1 MDGASDC
8 KLQDIEAAERDA
20 IQTLQNA
27 QPESTLLR
35 KECLERLG
43 WISWLRFTAA
53 LKRDNQSEEHYRFY
67 GRAFNFYESALSL
80 TPEDDL
86 GSLHS
91 LHKALGKIYLAGGQF
106 EQSEKQFNEA
116 LRCSEMLGDL
126 SSTAK
131 VRLLL
136 AHLYQQAG
144 RIEEALQTATAAC
157 QDLGKTG
164 EGEWMNLCRQ
174 FLTNIKIALKQ
185 AAPNR

>member
-1 MDGASDC
+1 MRILFDMDDASDC

-67 GRAFNFYESALSL
+67 GRAFSFYESALSL

-86 GSLHS
+86 GSLYS
-91 LHKALGKIYLAGGQF
+91 LHKALGKIYLAVANW
-106 EQSEKQFNEA
+106 SSRRN
-116 LRCSEMLGDL
+116 
-126 SSTAK
+126 SSTKRSDA
-131 VRLLL
+131 VRCWGTCRVQPKCAYCWRICINRLAVQRKRCKRPLLL
-136 AHLYQQAG
+136 V
-144 RIEEALQTATAAC
+144 
-157 QDLGKTG
+157 
-164 EGEWMNLCRQ
+164 
-174 FLTNIKIALKQ
+174 KI
-185 AAPNR
+185 